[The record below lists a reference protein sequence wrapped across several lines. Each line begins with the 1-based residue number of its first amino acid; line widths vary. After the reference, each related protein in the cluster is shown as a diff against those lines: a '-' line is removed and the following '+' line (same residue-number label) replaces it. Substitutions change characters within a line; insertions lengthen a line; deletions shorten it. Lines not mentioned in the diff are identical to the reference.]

1 MSGGLSVSFVRDEA
15 GLAALAP
22 EWWQLWERAPPATPF
37 QSPGWLIPWWR
48 AFKPGA
54 LLTVV
59 VRIGGR
65 LVGLAPFYVE
75 GTGDRARI
83 LALGISIS
91 DYQDVL
97 VEAGMEEPVLAAI
110 ANAYARAP
118 EPWGE
123 WEMTE
128 LAPGAT
134 ALGMPV
140 PADCAESIGG
150 AAVCPV
156 LGGLDAANA
165 PEAALPASM
174 RRKLRMLCHRVSRHG
189 AAHILSAGERDP
201 DWWLDELWRL
211 HEARWR
217 SVGQR
222 GLLEDCRLRTFH
234 RQTMPELAGRKLLRL
249 FALVLGDTVAGV
261 YYGFHHGRTAYAYL
275 GGFNPSFSYYSPGTF
290 LVGHAV
296 RQAAVQGA
304 RELHFLR
311 GGEAYKYAWGATDR
325 WNSRRVLRRRGL

>member
-1 MSGGLSVSFVRDEA
+1 MTGGVSLSFVRDDA
-15 GLAALAP
+15 SLAALEP
-22 EWWQLWERAPPATPF
+22 EWWQLWQRAPAATPF

-48 AFKPGA
+48 AFKPGT
-54 LLTVV
+54 LLTVA
-59 VRIGGR
+59 VRMGGR

-75 GTGDRARI
+75 GSGQRARV

-97 VEAGMEEPVLAAI
+97 VEAGMHEPVLAAI
-110 ANAYARAP
+110 ANGYADAP

-128 LAPGAT
+128 LAPGAS
-134 ALGMPV
+134 ALGIPV
-140 PADCAESIGG
+140 PAGCTESAGA

-156 LGGLDAANA
+156 LGGLDAADA
-165 PEAALPASM
+165 PESALPTGM
-174 RRKLRMLCHRVSRHG
+174 RRKLRMLGHRIDRHG
-189 AAHILSAGERDP
+189 AAHILSARDRDP
-201 DWWLDELWRL
+201 DWWLGELWRL

-217 SVGQR
+217 SVGQC
-222 GLLEDCRLRTFH
+222 GLLGDCRLRAFH
-234 RQTMPELAGRKLLRL
+234 REAMPELIARKLLRL
-249 FALVLGDTVAGV
+249 HALVLGKAVVGI
-261 YYGFHHGRTAYAYL
+261 YYGFHHNRRAHAYL
-275 GGFNPSFSYYSPGTF
+275 GGFDPSFSYYSPGTV

-296 RQAAVQGA
+296 GRAAAEGA

-325 WNSRRVLRRRGL
+325 WNSRRVLRRHRP